1 MSRIKMRLENKYSRE
16 KEKTLKMLIMK
27 GEPIQEEDEEEDD
40 LNEDSNAGTGDPGQD
55 SIK

>member
-27 GEPIQEEDEEEDD
+27 GEPIQEEDEEEDSF
-40 LNEDSNAGTGDPGQD
+40 NEDSNAGTGDPGQD

>member
-1 MSRIKMRLENKYSRE
+1 MRLENKYSKE

-40 LNEDSNAGTGDPGQD
+40 LNEDSNAGTGVPGQD
-55 SIK
+55 YIK

>member
-1 MSRIKMRLENKYSRE
+1 MRLENKYSKE

>member
-1 MSRIKMRLENKYSRE
+1 MRLENKYSRE

-27 GEPIQEEDEEEDD
+27 GEPIQEEDEEEDSF
-40 LNEDSNAGTGDPGQD
+40 NEDSNAGTGDPGQD